1 MFNKIL
7 IFLLCLIL
15 SIVPSIKT
23 IGDVYYSFVVY
34 VILISII
41 LFIIMIRMNI
51 KIKLV
56 IISLIM
62 LLYKNNFF
70 LTTNTFISIL
80 KEGYINKLENRKD
93 NFVLQKIVYNM
104 YSKNLRLK
112 TDFSKNPNIP
122 SIFVCNYC
130 NDRLE
135 NLACILIP
143 KNIVIL
149 MRDTLKKISKLHKL
163 VKWAIYIK
171 EKNSYD
177 NTKKEIEEH
186 IKEGRSIFSYVTKT
200 PRLGPI
206 HIENIRTGMFKLAK
220 ELNIPV
226 TPIVIDYIDT
236 TFGIING
243 QNFHITIGDTF
254 YVDDPIKSAYETK
267 KYFKKMMNKFTKLKY
282 IF

>member
-7 IFLLCLIL
+7 LLLLSLIL
-15 SIVPSIKT
+15 SITPSIKT

-34 VILISII
+34 VILIIII
-41 LFIIMIRMNI
+41 LLLIFIRMNV
-51 KIKLV
+51 KIKV
-56 IISLIM
+56 CIISIIIY
-62 LLYKNNFF
+62 LYRNNFF
-70 LTTNTFISIL
+70 LTTNTFISIV
-80 KEGYINKLENRKD
+80 KEGYINKLENRND
-93 NFVLQKIVYNM
+93 NEILKKIVYNM

-112 TDFSKNPNIP
+112 TDFSKLPNIP
-122 SIFVCNYC
+122 TIFVCNYC

-163 VKWAIYIK
+163 VKWAIYIN

-177 NTKKEIEEH
+177 NTKKEIIEH

-206 HIENIRTGMFKLAK
+206 HIQNMRTGMFKIAK

-226 TPIVIDYIDT
+226 TQITIDYIDT
-236 TFGIING
+236 NFGIIND
-243 QNFHITIGDTF
+243 QNFHIVIGDTF
-254 YVDDPIKSAYETK
+254 YVDDPRKSAYETK
-267 KYFKKMMNKFTKLKY
+267 IYFKKMMRKFTNLKY
-282 IF
+282 NF